1 MCVCVLD
8 RLSHDRSGF
17 EWVKWRRGRWDCSLP
32 LSSVCAMA
40 ASVAVAE
47 RIVCVCVYVHQM
59 SSTLDDDAD
68 AADDGLAASA
78 TLRQDLYAL
87 GVLVVE
93 GGGRRARRE
102 CISVTRLACLRAA

>member
-59 SSTLDDDAD
+59 SSTLDDDY
-68 AADDGLAASA
+68 ADDGLAASA

-87 GVLVVE
+87 GVLVVKVGGE
-93 GGGRRARRE
+93 GRARRE
-102 CISVTRLACLRAA
+102 CISVTRLAGLRAA